1 VTFVAKQQIQR
12 TALTLAGGIVYVC
25 FAGFADT
32 DPYHGWILGYNATN
46 LQLTTNYIFNTTPNA
61 TVAEFGVNAGEG
73 GLWTSGG
80 GLSVDANTNLFF
92 ETGNGSFDATNGS
105 GGTDFGDTFMKLSTT
120 NNGLQVA
127 DYFTPYNEAMLQ
139 TKDLDLGSCGLLL
152 LPDQPGPHP
161 HLTTGSGKQGWIYLI
176 DRDQMTSDGNHFN
189 GATSNDFVV
198 QVITNGLSGGAYDT
212 PACYNGGIYYAAS
225 GDKLKTFGMTNGVMS
240 TNSISTG
247 TRAYPS
253 PGATPMIT
261 ANGTN
266 DGLVWALAN
275 ANPEVLVAYD
285 ATNLTTELYNTTQA
299 SGNRDKLANGVK
311 FTLPIV
317 VNGKAYAAG
326 QSNVAVLG
334 LLGGTLAFS
343 APAYTGQQ
351 YLSNAVITVNRVGP
365 TAGAVSV
372 SYATVAGGSAAAGVN
387 YSNVS
392 GTLNWAGGDG
402 SPKTFNVPVINAG
415 LATPDQTI
423 NIVLTGP
430 SGNTG
435 ISPPASE
442 VLTLLESPLGNWRQ
456 EYFGGNAND
465 PAIAGGLADPAGDGI
480 PNLLKYALGADPFT
494 PGPSNPFTLKA
505 AGGSFGLTF
514 NRNTAAADITYTLLY
529 SDELQ
534 SWFPFMTYNA
544 ATGLVADVGGAGAS
558 ESAPV
563 GTPPNQTIAATITD
577 FAEAA
582 ARYFRLEVS
591 Q

>member
-1 VTFVAKQQIQR
+1 
-12 TALTLAGGIVYVC
+12 
-25 FAGFADT
+25 
-32 DPYHGWILGYNATN
+32 
-46 LQLTTNYIFNTTPNA
+46 
-61 TVAEFGVNAGEG
+61 
-73 GLWTSGG
+73 
-80 GLSVDANTNLFF
+80 
-92 ETGNGSFDATNGS
+92 
-105 GGTDFGDTFMKLSTT
+105 
-120 NNGLQVA
+120 
-127 DYFTPYNEAMLQ
+127 
-139 TKDLDLGSCGLLL
+139 
-152 LPDQPGPHP
+152 
-161 HLTTGSGKQGWIYLI
+161 
-176 DRDQMTSDGNHFN
+176 MTSDGNHFN